1 MPSKFASPIVVPK
14 MQHYVIIED
23 FLPAGLEAVDQSLN
37 ISQQV
42 GPPERFDWDEYREK
56 GWGWWYFDHIELRDE
71 KVVISADELPAG
83 TYEYVYLVRAAMPGE
98 YNTIPPNGAR
108 VLLPRGLWP
117 WCGFSLYR
125 IA

>member
-1 MPSKFASPIVVPK
+1 LTIVAPK
-14 MQHYVIIED
+14 TQHYVIIED

-42 GPPERFDWDEYREK
+42 GAPERFDWDEYREK

-98 YNTIPPNGAR
+98 YNTIPPTAQEFYFPEVYGRGAGSLFT
-108 VLLPRGLWP
+108 VLPRE
-117 WCGFSLYR
+117 
-125 IA
+125 